1 MESEQGQVLALT
13 NANNIQME
21 EESPQSRLGRKSQK
35 GRREAGE
42 VERGVTEAMRR
53 RVFKKVSAAAERT
66 SRVWVA
72 VGFLMCPITA
82 GFIERRS

>member
-1 MESEQGQVLALT
+1 MKSEQGQVLALI
-13 NANNIQME
+13 NANNVQVE

-35 GRREAGE
+35 GRREARE
-42 VERGVTEAMRR
+42 VEHGVTEATRR
-53 RVFKKVSAAAERT
+53 QIFKKVSASAERT

-72 VGFLMCPITA
+72 VGFLMCLITA